1 MMKVEL
7 VYEKTCPNV
16 DAARAQIRKAFTQI
30 NRGPAWQE
38 WEVSDSCAPSYVHV
52 YGSPTI
58 LVNGN
63 DVSGLAPGD
72 CRDNCRIYKNGNGHL
87 GVVPPLEKIVSA
99 LLAAGETHADNQ
111 ES

>member
-16 DAARAQIRKAFTQI
+16 DAARAQIRKAFAQV
-30 NRGPAWQE
+30 NQEPRWQE
-38 WEVSDSCAPSYVHV
+38 WEVSDSRAPSYVHV

-58 LVNGN
+58 LVNGT

-72 CRDNCRIYKNGNGHL
+72 CRDNCRIYENGDGHL
-87 GVVPPLEKIVSA
+87 GVVPPLEKVVSA
-99 LLAAGETHADNQ
+99 LLANGETHANNQ
-111 ES
+111 EP